1 MKKKLTSLLL
11 GALLTFQS
19 SNCLATNGECECPY
33 RDSDSDFSKIVL
45 GSACILG
52 LGGLAIYLA
61 HRCNQ
66 SIIYDKNLKDAI
78 TKFTSRPGNVNF
90 IRSIKWHDNLCWL
103 HSSIL
108 LFFHEPHYRE
118 FICKFDINRAMNAIN
133 SDSLNPKQKADLEVM
148 ITLSKIFKELSKN
161 PECLYACVDLERTGL
176 EKELVEKLRV
186 ALNDKSIQYSE
197 TYEIVSYE
205 LYDFITSSANILGG
219 NHKLPNIDYLFR
231 QFIEYNNVIIA
242 NRPGHF
248 WIELVL
254 DEGNIIKIGKNIS
267 PKHSIELSDRLT
279 PPYQPEY
286 NPPEKKQEVVV
297 IEDDKS
303 EQKTLEQVKPAQQ
316 PVPTAESAAAATKKS
331 RSQRHNRKSR

>member
-61 HRCNQ
+61 HCCNQ
-66 SIIYDKNLKDAI
+66 SIIYDENLKDAI

-133 SDSLNPKQKADLEVM
+133 SDSLNPKQKADLEIM

-197 TYEIVSYE
+197 THDIVSYE
-205 LYDFITSSANILGG
+205 LCDLITSSANILGG
-219 NHKLPNIDYLFR
+219 NHKLPNINSFFR

-254 DEGNIIKIGKNIS
+254 DEGNIIKVGENIS
-267 PKHSIELSDRLT
+267 PKHSIKLSDRLT
-279 PPYQPEY
+279 PPYQPG
-286 NPPEKKQEVVV
+286 
-297 IEDDKS
+297 I
-303 EQKTLEQVKPAQQ
+303 
-316 PVPTAESAAAATKKS
+316 
-331 RSQRHNRKSR
+331 